1 MLRHAEQFLVDN
13 GLRMADLD
21 PEALLRLFDDEMTR
35 GLDGAA
41 DALPMIPAFVTI
53 DRPVP
58 ADTRVAVMDAGGTNL
73 RVAMVGFDVHGK
85 PHIEDY
91 ARYRMPGTQGELS
104 ADAFYEALA
113 EPLAPLAAKAASIGF
128 CFSYQAEVTP
138 DCDARLRCWTK
149 QVQAP
154 AVVGTMV
161 GSGVRARLARRGCDR
176 PITVLNDTVATLL
189 AGKSAGVARRY
200 ASYVGFILGTGTN
213 TAYVERNANIRK
225 RNDLDPHGAM
235 AINVESGSFAKA
247 PQSRFDKL
255 FDATTADCGAYTFE
269 KMIAGAYLGGL
280 GGTILKEA
288 AKAGLFT
295 PATAQAVLALPPP
308 GSKDLA
314 LFCHNPWL
322 PPESFGV
329 LSMTEEDR
337 RMALELCTPIYTR
350 AALFAA
356 VNIAAA
362 VIRSGAGADPL
373 HPVAVNIDGS
383 TYYRT
388 AAASFASR
396 VQGHLRDLLARRGI
410 HYELIFVDEAP
421 IIGAAVA
428 GLTRRGKP
436 YGHTP
441 SM

>member
-1 MLRHAEQFLVDN
+1 MDNHTLRKAGQFLSDN
-13 GLRMADLD
+13 NLCVATLN
-21 PEALLRLFDDEMTR
+21 PEALLQAFDAEMTR
-35 GLDGAA
+35 GLDGAT

-58 ADTRVAVMDAGGTNL
+58 ADTRVAVLDAGGTNL
-73 RVAMVGFDVHGK
+73 RVATVVFDAQGK

-91 ARYRMPGTQGELS
+91 TKYRMPGTQGELT
-104 ADAFYEALA
+104 ADAFYDALA
-113 EPLAPLAAKAASIGF
+113 DLLAPLAAKSTAIGF
-128 CFSYQAEVTP
+128 CFSYPAEITP
-138 DCDARLRCWTK
+138 DCDARLLRWTK
-149 QVQAP
+149 QIKAP
-154 AVVGTMV
+154 AVVNTML
-161 GSGVRARLARRGCDR
+161 GSGVRTRLAQRGCDR

-189 AGKSAGVARRY
+189 AGKSTGVARHY
-200 ASYVGFILGTGTN
+200 ASYVGLILGTGTN
-213 TAYVERNANIRK
+213 TAYVERNANIHKLRA
-225 RNDLDPHGAM
+225 LDATGAM
-235 AINVESGSFAKA
+235 IINVESGSFSQV
-247 PQSRFDKL
+247 PQSRLDQL
-255 FDATTADCGAYTFE
+255 FDATTADCGSYTFE

-295 PATAQAVLALPPP
+295 PATAQTVLTMPTPS
-308 GSKDLA
+308 SKDLD

-322 PPESFGV
+322 PPETFAA
-329 LSMTEEDR
+329 LPMTEDDR
-337 RMALELCTPIYTR
+337 RTALEICLPIYTR
-350 AALFAA
+350 AALLTA

-396 VQGHLRDLLARRGI
+396 VQGHLRDLLEPRGL
-410 HYELIFVDEAP
+410 HYELISVDEAP

-428 GLTRRGKP
+428 GLTR
-436 YGHTP
+436 
-441 SM
+441 